1 MAAALALALSAT
13 SLPAETLPFG
23 PGERIALKV
32 TYARVNA
39 GRAVMSVVSETRDGR
54 PVVHFVQEVKS
65 EGFFAWLF
73 RYRVD
78 NRLVAQWDPESG
90 CSYGIEKRLR
100 QGKHVRDQKVAID
113 PVAGRAEV
121 AEHGQRV
128 TFDTGPCVLDI
139 LSAFYVARARGIP
152 ASGSVSV
159 PVYDH
164 GKVYDLVF
172 QVVGRDV
179 LDLPPPLGKKV
190 KTLIVEPKLPKG
202 SGLFAQEGD
211 LTVWVTDD
219 ERRIPV
225 RARTKVAVG
234 SVSADLESYRAG
246 TALTGTLTGSPSGD
260 ASPRPRSTFGKEP
273 PTRPSP
279 R

>member
-1 MAAALALALSAT
+1 M
-13 SLPAETLPFG
+13 
-23 PGERIALKV
+23 
-32 TYARVNA
+32 
-39 GRAVMSVVSETRDGR
+39 
-54 PVVHFVQEVKS
+54 
-65 EGFFAWLF
+65 
-73 RYRVD
+73 
-78 NRLVAQWDPESG
+78 
-90 CSYGIEKRLR
+90 
-100 QGKHVRDQKVAID
+100 
-113 PVAGRAEV
+113 
-121 AEHGQRV
+121 
-128 TFDTGPCVLDI
+128 LDI
-139 LSAFYVARARGIP
+139 LSAFYVARARGLP
-152 ASGSVSV
+152 PSGAVTV

-172 QVVGRDV
+172 QVVGRET
-179 LDLPPPLGKKV
+179 LDLPPPLGRKV

-211 LTVWVTDD
+211 LKVWVTDD

-260 ASPRPRSTFGKEP
+260 ASPRPRSTYGKEP